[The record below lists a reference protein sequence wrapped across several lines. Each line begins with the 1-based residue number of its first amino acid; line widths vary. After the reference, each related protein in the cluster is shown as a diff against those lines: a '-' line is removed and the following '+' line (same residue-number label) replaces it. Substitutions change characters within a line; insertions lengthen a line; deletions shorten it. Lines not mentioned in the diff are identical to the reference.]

1 MLKILIADDNH
12 LTLQSMERTIP
23 WLEWGYELVAMAE
36 SGSEAVEKVRKYKPD
51 IVILDINM
59 PGMSGL
65 EAAREINLEPEKPL
79 LILLSAYDKFS
90 YAQSGFRL
98 GVFDYLLKPLDNGEL
113 KQILDKAADRIQQ
126 ERRQQ
131 KSCAG
136 SMQFEKELYGKLL
149 LDSVN
154 RVAEASVELDS
165 QLHEKWHSYAYSLLL
180 VNMTEERW
188 QIEDV
193 KKQVEAALADC
204 ENSNKIKSLSVQ
216 TGAGILTLLACQT
229 LRFARDYD
237 LTALQVA
244 HVIVERCCKQRFTVC
259 IGVSS
264 YAENLESL
272 QRQYEEAVFAIDS
285 RFFLENKTVIHYC
298 SVMSKS
304 VHNEYILSRIMQE
317 LCGSLRRNPAEST
330 EKLDAF
336 LTLIEENNR
345 YDVEYVKNIFVQI
358 AFSVSQALYEH
369 NTGAIRIKTMDMILE
384 EVGGIH
390 SMQSI
395 IDWLKQYIQESVQI
409 LEQDRLSVSIQT
421 RRILDYINTHYMEHI
436 GLSDAAADAGISES
450 HLCRLLRSETGET
463 FVNILNKIRIQ
474 KALELIQS
482 GGYKVY
488 EVAETVGFSNYAYF
502 YQIFKKITGRAPT
515 EYL

>member
-1 MLKILIADDNH
+1 MLKILIADDNR
-12 LTLQSMERTIP
+12 LTLRSMERTIP
-23 WLEWGYELVAMAE
+23 WLEWGYELTAMAE
-36 SGSEAVEKVRKYKPD
+36 SGPEAVKKVRKYKPD

-65 EAAREINLEPEKPL
+65 EAAREINLEPEKPV

-113 KQILDKAADRIQQ
+113 KQILDKAAAKIMQ
-126 ERRQQ
+126 ERRKQVPSAEALQ
-131 KSCAG
+131 L
-136 SMQFEKELYGKLL
+136 EKELYGKLL

-154 RVAEASVELDS
+154 RVAAASSELEK
-165 QLHEKWHSYAYSLLL
+165 LLREKWHPYAYSLLL
-180 VNMTEERW
+180 VNMTENHLQTE
-188 QIEDV
+188 EA
-193 KKQVEAALADC
+193 KKSVEAALAYC
-204 ENSNKIKSLSVQ
+204 EKSNNVKSLFVW
-216 TGAGILTLLACQT
+216 TGGGILILLACQT
-229 LRFARDYD
+229 LRFVRDYD
-237 LTALQVA
+237 LTALKVA
-244 HVIVERCCKQRFTVC
+244 NAIVEGCRKEQITVC

-272 QRQYEEAVFAIDS
+272 ESQYEEAVFAIDS

-304 VHNEYILSRIMQE
+304 VHNEYVLSKIMQA
-317 LCGSLRRNPAEST
+317 LCGSLRGNPAEAA
-330 EKLDAF
+330 ENLDAF
-336 LTLIEENNR
+336 ITLIEENNR

-358 AFSVSQALYEH
+358 AFSVSQALYER
-369 NTGAIRIKTMDMILE
+369 NTGAVQIKTMDMILE

-395 IDWLKQYIQESVQI
+395 IDWLKKYVQESVQA
-409 LEQDRLSVSIQT
+409 LEQDKLSVSIQT
-421 RRILDYINTHYMEHI
+421 RRVLDYINIHYMEHI
-436 GLSDAAADAGISES
+436 GLRDAAADAGISES
-450 HLCRLLRSETGET
+450 HLCRLLKSETGET
-463 FVNILNKIRIQ
+463 FVNILNKIRIR
-474 KALELIQS
+474 KALELIQG

-515 EYL
+515 DCL

>member
-154 RVAEASVELDS
+154 RVAEASAELDS
-165 QLHEKWHSYAYSLLL
+165 QLHEKWLSYAYSLLL
-180 VNMTEERW
+180 VNMTE
-188 QIEDV
+188 
-193 KKQVEAALADC
+193 
-204 ENSNKIKSLSVQ
+204 
-216 TGAGILTLLACQT
+216 
-229 LRFARDYD
+229 
-237 LTALQVA
+237 
-244 HVIVERCCKQRFTVC
+244 
-259 IGVSS
+259 
-264 YAENLESL
+264 
-272 QRQYEEAVFAIDS
+272 
-285 RFFLENKTVIHYC
+285 
-298 SVMSKS
+298 
-304 VHNEYILSRIMQE
+304 
-317 LCGSLRRNPAEST
+317 
-330 EKLDAF
+330 
-336 LTLIEENNR
+336 
-345 YDVEYVKNIFVQI
+345 
-358 AFSVSQALYEH
+358 
-369 NTGAIRIKTMDMILE
+369 
-384 EVGGIH
+384 
-390 SMQSI
+390 
-395 IDWLKQYIQESVQI
+395 
-409 LEQDRLSVSIQT
+409 
-421 RRILDYINTHYMEHI
+421 
-436 GLSDAAADAGISES
+436 
-450 HLCRLLRSETGET
+450 
-463 FVNILNKIRIQ
+463 
-474 KALELIQS
+474 
-482 GGYKVY
+482 
-488 EVAETVGFSNYAYF
+488 
-502 YQIFKKITGRAPT
+502 
-515 EYL
+515 

>member
-1 MLKILIADDNH
+1 MERAGFMLKILIADDNH

-154 RVAEASVELDS
+154 RVAEASAELDS

-237 LTALQVA
+237 RSEEHTSELQ
-244 HVIVERCCKQRFTVC
+244 
-259 IGVSS
+259 
-264 YAENLESL
+264 
-272 QRQYEEAVFAIDS
+272 
-285 RFFLENKTVIHYC
+285 
-298 SVMSKS
+298 
-304 VHNEYILSRIMQE
+304 
-317 LCGSLRRNPAEST
+317 
-330 EKLDAF
+330 
-336 LTLIEENNR
+336 
-345 YDVEYVKNIFVQI
+345 
-358 AFSVSQALYEH
+358 
-369 NTGAIRIKTMDMILE
+369 
-384 EVGGIH
+384 
-390 SMQSI
+390 
-395 IDWLKQYIQESVQI
+395 
-409 LEQDRLSVSIQT
+409 
-421 RRILDYINTHYMEHI
+421 
-436 GLSDAAADAGISES
+436 S
-450 HLCRLLRSETGET
+450 HLT
-463 FVNILNKIRIQ
+463 
-474 KALELIQS
+474 
-482 GGYKVY
+482 
-488 EVAETVGFSNYAYF
+488 
-502 YQIFKKITGRAPT
+502 
-515 EYL
+515 

>member
-1 MLKILIADDNH
+1 MLKILIADDNR

-98 GVFDYLLKPLDNGEL
+98 GVFDYLLKPLDNAEL

-131 KSCAG
+131 TSCAG
-136 SMQFEKELYGKLL
+136 SMQVEKELYGKLL

-154 RVAEASVELDS
+154 RVAEASAELDR
-165 QLHEKWHSYAYSLLL
+165 QLREKWHSYAYSLLL
-180 VNMTEERW
+180 VNMTEERC

-204 ENSNKIKSLSVQ
+204 ENFNKIKSLSVQ

-244 HVIVERCCKQRFTVC
+244 HVIVERCCKQRLTVC

-304 VHNEYILSRIMQE
+304 VHNEYVLSRIMQE

-358 AFSVSQALYEH
+358 AFCVSQVLYEH
-369 NTGAIRIKTMDMILE
+369 NTGDIRIKTMDM
-384 EVGGIH
+384 
-390 SMQSI
+390 
-395 IDWLKQYIQESVQI
+395 I

-474 KALELIQS
+474 KALELIRS